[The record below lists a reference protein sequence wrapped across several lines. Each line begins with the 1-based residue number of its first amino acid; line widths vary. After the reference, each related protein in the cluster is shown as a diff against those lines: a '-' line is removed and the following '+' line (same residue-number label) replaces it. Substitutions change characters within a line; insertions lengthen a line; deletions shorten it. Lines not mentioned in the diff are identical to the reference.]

1 MNKLGKI
8 VVEKISPE
16 YPDIITHNTLLLLQH
31 LSSSELA
38 PLANALESILYDH
51 LVRIIRTDLR
61 L

>member
-16 YPDIITHNTLLLLQH
+16 YPDIITHNTLLLLNH
-31 LSSSELA
+31 SFSLELS
-38 PLANALESILYDH
+38 PLPNNVESILYDH